1 VTDAEMLDVV
11 EMVLAGPV
19 NKQVAEPNAQ
29 FWRRP
34 VSPTPTVAAT
44 ASSTLDL
51 PIPLTG
57 GEAKAIAASRLHRA
71 LPKGAKCR
79 QRSRAALEK

>member
-1 VTDAEMLDVV
+1 MTMRAACIPSPREPARKTVSTG
-11 EMVLAGPV
+11 LARHLADHG
-19 NKQVAEPNAQ
+19 
-29 FWRRP
+29 
-34 VSPTPTVAAT
+34 
-44 ASSTLDL
+44 SSTLDP

-57 GEAKAIAASRLHRA
+57 GEARAIAPLRWHCA